1 MAKKLSVVLA
11 LALVFGLMA
20 AAPAGAKASLEGEQ
34 HIEFN
39 LGFMAGGDCQHITWT
54 GEVTLNGTTY
64 DITYQPTGDH
74 ATGKAFHFDEIVRIH
89 EYGSVGV
96 GDDGVV
102 TACPSASLLWLENSG
117 VATPNLKGLA
127 NGKVMYVN
135 PAGPFDEGL
144 VGNTTH
150 WRGNVSAD
158 ALSFSGSFRIN

>member
-54 GEVTLNGTTY
+54 GEVTLNGVTY
-64 DITYQPTGDH
+64 DITYEPTWDR
-74 ATGKAFHFDEIVRIH
+74 ATGKTLHFGEIVRILA
-89 EYGSVGV
+89 YDSVVV
-96 GDDGVV
+96 GDGVV
-102 TACPSASLLWLENSG
+102 TECPTDSLLWLDNTG
-117 VATPNLKGLA
+117 IVAPNLKGLA